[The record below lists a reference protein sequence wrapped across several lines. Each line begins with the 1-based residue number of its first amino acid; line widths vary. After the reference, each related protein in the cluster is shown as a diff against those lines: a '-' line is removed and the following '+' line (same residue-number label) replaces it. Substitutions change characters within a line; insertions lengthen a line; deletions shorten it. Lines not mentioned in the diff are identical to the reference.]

1 MFRVAN
7 FMIRSGLSLLLFSSL
22 VSVPLTAHAELP
34 TAPAPAM
41 PTADVLLQASLVDLA
56 DKPVS
61 LRGLTGK
68 VVVVVHQDRHSSEQN
83 PALKERLSALLLR
96 HPQQLQIVALAD
108 VGGYDFWP
116 AKGFVKDALKS
127 LDSGGGALV
136 VCDWKGAVRKAYK
149 LKQKHSTVFV
159 LSKTL
164 TLVRMT
170 QGQLST
176 AESDQVVQAI
186 AAELAKAGD

>member
-83 PALKERLSALLLR
+83 PALKEQALGATASSPAAAADRRAGRRGRL
-96 HPQQLQIVALAD
+96 
-108 VGGYDFWP
+108 
-116 AKGFVKDALKS
+116 
-127 LDSGGGALV
+127 
-136 VCDWKGAVRKAYK
+136 
-149 LKQKHSTVFV
+149 
-159 LSKTL
+159 
-164 TLVRMT
+164 
-170 QGQLST
+170 
-176 AESDQVVQAI
+176 
-186 AAELAKAGD
+186 